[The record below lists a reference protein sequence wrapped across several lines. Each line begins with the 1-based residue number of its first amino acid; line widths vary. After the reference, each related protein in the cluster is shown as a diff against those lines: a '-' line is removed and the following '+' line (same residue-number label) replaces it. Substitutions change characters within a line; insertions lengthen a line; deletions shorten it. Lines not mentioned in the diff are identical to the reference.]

1 MKFLKQK
8 AGFGTGTLVGLLIV
22 AVLAGALVPV
32 SLKEKVIRS
41 SIYRGSRWQFHRS
54 VQFAVGSFASYH
66 CDSCSSWIL
75 ENRRSWNEVN
85 LQTI

>member
-32 SLKEKVIRS
+32 AVASIVEASGNFTGGASSL
-41 SIYRGSRWQFHRS
+41 
-54 VQFAVGSFASYH
+54 
-66 CDSCSSWIL
+66 WIL
-75 ENRRSWNEVN
+75 LPIIIVIAVA
-85 LQTI
+85 LGFLKIAGVGMK